1 MKKNL
6 KTTISREKL
15 YERNYT
21 RDFIEEINRED
32 DDVDISS
39 GYKTIISILTNKYL
53 EINKL

>member
-1 MKKNL
+1 MLKNM

-21 RDFIEEINRED
+21 RDSIEEINRED

-53 EINKL
+53 EMNKL

>member
-1 MKKNL
+1 MKKIF

-21 RDFIEEINRED
+21 RDSIEELEGED
-32 DDVDISS
+32 DNVEISS

-53 EINKL
+53 EMNKL

>member
-21 RDFIEEINRED
+21 RDSIEEINRED

-53 EINKL
+53 EMNKL